1 MKIMT
6 VLGTRP
12 EIIRLSLV
20 IAKLDLLADSHLLVH
35 SGQNYDRTL
44 SDVFFEQMGIRLP
57 DVHVRLQAQTVGE
70 QIAQM
75 FVEVEKVLLKEKP
88 DRMLVLGDTN
98 SALTALIGER
108 HGVPVYH
115 MEAGNRC
122 YDTRVP
128 EEINRKAIDAISTCN
143 MPYTPGA
150 RENLLRDGVPSQR
163 IWMTGN
169 PIYEVMEHYKGQADA
184 SRILEELGLSDKGYI
199 LVTAHRA
206 ENVDNEA
213 RLRQI
218 IEGLQLVAEDTQLPI
233 ICSTHPR
240 TKDRLD
246 KLGVMASHPLIR
258 FLPPF
263 GFFDFL
269 KLQKHAA
276 CVITDSGT
284 VQEESC
290 ILGVPAVT
298 IRQSTE
304 RPETLLCGSNL
315 LSGLVPERIAASVKL
330 MMEPHH
336 TWQCPDG
343 YLDPNVSSKVVNIV
357 LGGQSYVS

>member
-20 IAKLDLLADSHLLVH
+20 IAKLDRLADAHILVH

-57 DVHVRLQAQTVGE
+57 DVHVRLQAPTVGQ

-75 FVEVEKVLLKEKP
+75 FIEVEKVILREKP

-108 HGVPVYH
+108 HGIPVYH

-128 EEINRKAIDAISTCN
+128 EEINRKAIDAIATCN

-150 RENLLRDGVPSQR
+150 RENLLRDGVPPQR
-163 IWMTGN
+163 VWMTGN
-169 PIYEVMEHYKGQADA
+169 PIYEVMEHYKPEA
-184 SRILEELGLSDKGYI
+184 SSSTIIQELGLMPKGYL

-206 ENVDNEA
+206 ENVDHEVH
-213 RLRQI
+213 LRQI
-218 IEGLQLVAEDTQLPI
+218 IDGLHLVAADTGLPI

-246 KLGVMASHPLIR
+246 RLGIQVTNPLIR
-258 FLPPF
+258 LLPPF

-269 KLQKHAA
+269 HLQQHAA

-304 RPETLLCGSNL
+304 RPETLTCGSNV
-315 LSGLVPERIAASVKL
+315 LSGLVPERIAACVKL
-330 MMEPHH
+330 MMQQQPVW
-336 TWQCPDG
+336 TAPDG
-343 YLDPNVSSKVVNIV
+343 YLDPHVSSKVVNLV
-357 LGGQSYVS
+357 LGGQSYV

>member
-20 IAKLDLLADSHLLVH
+20 IAKLDLLADSHILVH
-35 SGQNYDRTL
+35 SGQNYDRSL
-44 SDVFFEQMGIRLP
+44 SDVFFEEMGIRPP
-57 DVHVRLQAQTVGE
+57 DVHIRLHAQTIGE

-75 FVEVEKVLLKEKP
+75 FVEVEKVILREKP

-108 HGVPVYH
+108 HGIPVYH

-150 RENLLRDGVPSQR
+150 RENLLRDGVPAQR
-163 IWMTGN
+163 IWLTGN
-169 PIYEVMEHYKGQADA
+169 PIYEVMEHYKQQALA
-184 SRILEELGLSDKGYI
+184 SRILEELNLEAKGYI
-199 LVTAHRA
+199 LVTTHRA
-206 ENVDNEA
+206 ENVDREV

-218 IEGLQLVAEDTQLPI
+218 IDGLQLVAEDTGLPV

-240 TKDRLD
+240 TKDRLE
-246 KLGVMASHPLIR
+246 KLGIAASNPLIR
-258 FLPPF
+258 FLTPF

-269 KLQKHAA
+269 KLQQDAA

-315 LSGLVPERIAASVKL
+315 LSGLEPQRIAACVKL
-330 MMEPHH
+330 MMQSKLNWTLPE
-336 TWQCPDG
+336 G
-343 YLDPNVSSKVVNIV
+343 YLDPHVSSKVVNIV

>member
-20 IAKLDLLADSHLLVH
+20 ISKLDLLADSHILVH
-35 SGQNYDRTL
+35 SGQNYDRSL
-44 SDVFFEQMGIRLP
+44 SDVFFDQMGIRKP
-57 DVHVRLQAQTVGE
+57 DVHIQLQAQTVGE

-75 FVEVEKVLLKEKP
+75 FTQVEKVLIKEKP

-98 SALTALIGER
+98 SALTAIIGER
-108 HGVPVYH
+108 HGIPVYH

-150 RENLLRDGVPSQR
+150 RENLLRDGVPPQR

-169 PIYEVMEHYKGQADA
+169 PIYEVMQYYKEHAGR
-184 SRILEELGLSDKGYI
+184 STILTDLGLQDKGYL

-206 ENVDNEA
+206 ENVDDA
-213 RLRQI
+213 SRLQQI
-218 IEGLQLVAEDTQLPI
+218 VHGLNLLADDLQMPI

-240 TKDRLD
+240 TQDRLV
-246 KLGVMASHPLIR
+246 KSGITGYNPLIQ

-269 KLQKHAA
+269 KLQMHAA

-304 RPETLLCGSNL
+304 RPETLICGSNL
-315 LSGLVPERIAASVKL
+315 LSGLVPERIHACVKL
-330 MMEPHH
+330 MLNSHL
-336 TWQCPDG
+336 TWDYPEG
-343 YLDPNVSSKVVNIV
+343 YLDPHVSSKVVNIV
-357 LGGQSYVS
+357 LGGQSYVH

>member
-20 IAKLDLLADSHLLVH
+20 IAKLDQFADSHILVH
-35 SGQNYDRTL
+35 TGQNYDRSL
-44 SDVFFEQMGIRLP
+44 SDVFFEQMGIRNP
-57 DVHVRLQAQTVGE
+57 DVHIKYQAQTVGQ
-70 QIAQM
+70 QIGQM
-75 FVEVEKVLLKEKP
+75 FAEVEKVLLQEKP

-98 SALTALIGER
+98 SALTAIIGER

-150 RENLLRDGVPSQR
+150 RENLLRDGVPPHR

-169 PIYEVMEHYKGQADA
+169 PIYEVMQHYKEQADT
-184 SRILEELGLSDKGYI
+184 STIIDHLGLEEKGYI

-206 ENVDNEA
+206 ENVDDEG

-218 IEGLQLVAEDTQLPI
+218 ISGLQLLADDLRFPI

-240 TKDRLD
+240 TRDRLQ
-246 KLGVMASHPLIR
+246 KLGGLNANPLIQ

-269 KLQKHAA
+269 KLQAHAA
-276 CVITDSGT
+276 CVVTDSGT

-290 ILGVPAVT
+290 ILGIPAVT

-304 RPETLLCGSNL
+304 RPETLICGSNL
-315 LSGLVPERIAASVKL
+315 LSGLVPQRIAASVKL
-330 MMEPHH
+330 MLQTRH
-336 TWQCPDG
+336 TWTCPEG
-343 YLDPNVSSKVVNIV
+343 YLDPHVSAKVVNIV